1 MTPIRRDQGTGALE
15 PFERGFFDWPLRHPF
30 ETFRR
35 FLDEDMIK
43 VDEFMQGDE
52 LVVRAELPGV
62 DPERDVD
69 ISIVDGA
76 LCIRAERRQE
86 EKMESGNVRRSELRY
101 GTFSRTLPLPS
112 NAKEDDIKARYHDG
126 ILEVRAPVAHNGE
139 KRSKV
144 PIERG

>member
-1 MTPIRRDQGTGALE
+1 ME
-15 PFERGFFDWPLRHPF
+15 PFERGLFDWPLRHPF

-35 FLDEDMIK
+35 FVDEGMIK
-43 VDEFMQGDE
+43 VDEFMEGDE
-52 LVVRAELPGV
+52 LVVRADLPGV

-86 EKMESGNVRRSELRY
+86 EKVASGNVRRSELRY

-112 NAKEDDIKARYHDG
+112 NAKEGDIKARYRDG
-126 ILEVRAPVAHNGE
+126 ILEVRAPVAQNGDT
-139 KRSKV
+139 RSKV
-144 PIERG
+144 PVERG